1 MTHYWKTTGAAAA
14 ILLAMTACKGSHDPD
29 KQAAA
34 QAETRAQVSVAILH
48 PQAVPLTAELP
59 GRIVASLEAEVRPQ
73 VSGIIQK
80 RLFVE
85 GSEVRA
91 GQPLYRIDP
100 ATYQAAYDNAL
111 AVLARA
117 QAAVPGIQAK
127 ARRNKVLVA
136 QNAVSR
142 QDYEDALDA
151 LSQAR
156 ANVAAAKAEVET
168 ARINLDYTTIRAPI
182 AGRIERSSL
191 TPGALVTANQAS
203 ALTVIRQID
212 PINVD
217 LTQSSASLIDLRQAI
232 DSGRIRAAGS
242 DVKVILKLENGTTYP
257 LTGRLAFAESS
268 VNTTTG
274 AYTSRAILRNPEG
287 LLLPGMYVRALV
299 EEGVAPRAF
308 LVPQRAVS
316 RDVRGDATALLVRGG
331 RVVQV
336 TLAGARQAGNDW
348 VVEKGLKDGDQLIVE
363 GSQKVGIGDAVETVR
378 VAVDR
383 ETGQVHPL
391 QKDAVAHESGN
402 RR

>member
-1 MTHYWKTTGAAAA
+1 MTDYWKMTSAVAA
-14 ILLAMTACKGSHDPD
+14 ILLAMTACKRGNDPGEPAG
-29 KQAAA
+29 QAG
-34 QAETRAQVSVAILH
+34 TRAQVSVAILH
-48 PQAVPLTAELP
+48 PQAMPLTTELP
-59 GRIVASLEAEVRPQ
+59 GRVVASLEAEVRPQ

-117 QAAVPGIQAK
+117 QAAIPGIQAK
-127 ARRNKVLVA
+127 ARRNKALVGL
-136 QNAVSR
+136 NAVSR

-156 ANVAAAKAEVET
+156 ANVAAAKADVET

-182 AGRIERSSL
+182 TGRIERSSL

-203 ALTVIRQID
+203 ALTIIRQID
-212 PINVD
+212 PVNVD

-232 DSGRIRAAGS
+232 GSGRIQAAGS

-274 AYTSRAILRNPEG
+274 AYTLRAILRNPEG

-363 GSQKVGIGDAVETVR
+363 GSQKIGIGDAVEAVR

-383 ETGQVHPL
+383 ETGQVHEL

-402 RR
+402 RG